1 MMRFKYPCGDVLP
14 CESFATPRRMAAVLV
29 TEPGSIPGRR
39 VCNRR
44 RNWHIQRRHDHG
56 LLHAEH
62 PLQRAGSNPAGYTC
76 SRTSWGRICLE
87 TVMAQDKI
95 KASVQNGMLII
106 ALPIMVGYPNSKSG
120 KSRLVAQTIGFKETT
135 ATINGQT
142 IKISN
147 ISACIPLADEAK

>member
-39 VCNRR
+39 V
-44 RNWHIQRRHDHG
+44 
-56 LLHAEH
+56 
-62 PLQRAGSNPAGYTC
+62 C